1 MVLPL
6 LTRIDHVGIACRDLD
21 RAIELYRATFGLE
34 VVSLEVNQEQG
45 VREAMLAVGP
55 GAGTVVAGAVAAG
68 PVVAGAVVA
77 GAVVAGPVVAG
88 PVVAGPVVAGAV
100 VAGERPGYVQL
111 LEPLAPDTPVGKFLD
126 RRGEGIH
133 HIGYGVSDIGEALA
147 AIGGTSGGSG
157 GSGGSRGSGVG
168 IRLIDERPRHGSMGA
183 SIAFLHPADLGGV
196 LTELVQFVSPAL
208 CGILTLTGFTRTHRI
223 ENSEGSAK
231 PPK

>member
-1 MVLPL
+1 MLPL

-21 RAIELYRATFGLE
+21 QAIGLYRATFGLE

-55 GAGTVVAGAVAAG
+55 GAGTAGG
-68 PVVAGAVVA
+68 Y
-77 GAVVAGPVVAG
+77 
-88 PVVAGPVVAGAV
+88 
-100 VAGERPGYVQL
+100 ERPGYVQL

-133 HIGYGVSDIGEALA
+133 HVGYGVSDIGEALA
-147 AIGGTSGGSG
+147 AIGGTTGGSR
-157 GSGGSRGSGVG
+157 GSGGSRGG

-196 LTELVQFVSPAL
+196 LTELVQLVS
-208 CGILTLTGFTRTHRI
+208 
-223 ENSEGSAK
+223 SA
-231 PPK
+231 